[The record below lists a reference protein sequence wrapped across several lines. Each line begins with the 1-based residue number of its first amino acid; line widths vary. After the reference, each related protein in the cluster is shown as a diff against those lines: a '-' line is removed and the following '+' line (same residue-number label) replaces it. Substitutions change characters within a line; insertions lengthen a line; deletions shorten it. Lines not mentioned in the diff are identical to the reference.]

1 MIDAADILQA
11 VLTAAGAWLAVR
23 VELRWL
29 RSDVNRAH
37 KRLDDHETRVRV
49 IEINRS

>member
-1 MIDAADILQA
+1 MINAADILQA

-37 KRLDDHETRVRV
+37 KRLDVHDDRVRNL
-49 IEINRS
+49 EINRS